1 MKKNKI
7 IIDRKIISD
16 THPVYIVAEAGA
28 LHFGS
33 LGKAKILVD
42 IAVNA
47 GADAV
52 KFQLFKAENFISKIA
67 SPTWFERMKSKELS
81 YDKFVVI
88 KDYCDKRGITFLASA
103 HDEESFDFL
112 DNILKPAAFKI
123 GSGELQNYGYI
134 EKIASRGKPIILST
148 GMYNLKQVIDS
159 IKVIL
164 KTGNNNLILLHCV
177 TLYPTPANRVNL
189 NAIPVLRNLGF
200 LTGYSDHTIG
210 FHIPLAAVT
219 IGACMIEKH
228 IAIDK
233 NIAGS
238 QDCLVSCNAKELIEM
253 VRQIRE
259 VKGALGRHQKKPSR
273 EEEGSKEWAQKSIVA
288 KRVIA
293 VGEELVESMICFKR
307 PGVGLSPDRI
317 GEVIGKTAERTIRQ
331 GEIIGL
337 KDLK

>member
-1 MKKNKI
+1 MKLIKI
-7 IIDRKIISD
+7 IIDDKIISD
-16 THPVYIVAEAGA
+16 THPVYVVAEAGA

-33 LGKAKILVD
+33 LKNAKRLVD

-52 KFQLFKAENFISKIA
+52 KFQIFKAENFISKTA
-67 SPTWFERMKSKELS
+67 SPAWFERMKSKELS
-81 YDKFVVI
+81 YDKFEVI

-112 DNILKPAAFKI
+112 DNRLKPAAFKI

-134 EKIASRGKPIILST
+134 EKIASRGKPVILST
-148 GMYNLKQVIDS
+148 GMFNLGQITDS

-164 KTGNNNLILLHCV
+164 KTGNRNLILLHCV

-189 NAIPVLRNLGF
+189 YAIPVLRNLGF

-210 FHIPLAAVT
+210 FHIPLAAVA

-233 NIAGS
+233 YIPGS
-238 QDCLVSCNAKELIEM
+238 QDCLVSCDDKELIEM

-273 EEEGSKEWAQKSIVA
+273 EELGSKEWAQKSIVA
-288 KRVIA
+288 KRIIKA
-293 VGEELVESMICFKR
+293 GEEITESMICFKR
-307 PGVGLSPDRI
+307 PGAGLSPDRI
-317 GEVIGKTAERTIRQ
+317 KEVIGKTAGRTIGQ
-331 GEIIGL
+331 DEIIGL